1 MPDALALA
9 AFSVSVVRLDDPT
22 VPVEVQGVAVG
33 RRCCRRIT
41 RRSLPKTCQ
50 GGGAEEEAG
59 GPASRN
65 TAEIQGKRGA
75 HPEGFEPPTPGSEDQ
90 CSIR

>member
-33 RRCCRRIT
+33 RRCCRRI
-41 RRSLPKTCQ
+41 
-50 GGGAEEEAG
+50 
-59 GPASRN
+59 
-65 TAEIQGKRGA
+65 
-75 HPEGFEPPTPGSEDQ
+75 
-90 CSIR
+90 